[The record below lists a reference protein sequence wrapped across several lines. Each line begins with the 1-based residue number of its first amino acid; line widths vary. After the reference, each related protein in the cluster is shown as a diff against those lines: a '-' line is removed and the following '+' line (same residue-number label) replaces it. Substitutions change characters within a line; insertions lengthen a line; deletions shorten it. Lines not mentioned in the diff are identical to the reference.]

1 MANFLFKKQNERSYN
16 IYLSR
21 KLLGTVNLVDGV
33 WNGNIHHDGV
43 REQVIGFSC
52 ASNAFYALTMALKVT
67 RLHKQGGDFVA
78 LARQGSTGAAET
90 ADRERALRE
99 YVPAFN
105 RHNEGGAQLR
115 IVTRRR

>member
-21 KLLGTVNLVDGV
+21 KILGTVNLV
-33 WNGNIHHDGV
+33 NGTWEGTISHDGV
-43 REQVIGFSC
+43 RERVVGFSC
-52 ASNAFYALTMALKVT
+52 ADNAFYALTLALKIA
-67 RLHKQGGDFVA
+67 RLQKKGGEFVA
-78 LARQGSTGAAET
+78 LARQGSTGSEER

-99 YVPAFN
+99 YVPAYN
-105 RHNEGGAQLR
+105 RLNEGGAQLR